1 MPRLSQQEE
10 VRDTFKGILISANN
24 RLSLCGVDQSSFS
37 YDVPDDGIAT
47 IDGYLHVNSRLVQH
61 ASWIS
66 DVLDKAGPC
75 SCGCREGHHTFGV
88 CNVAW
93 GSLSHRRELEVDKLR
108 RQTTY
113 HPTDWEV
120 PMDVR
125 CVVEVV
131 RPAEDKYRQSYDRK
145 EMYDSWPVKT
155 SLIYTGLA
163 YSETHSEQSELL
175 SLTGGWSR

>member
-1 MPRLSQQEE
+1 MFSTKQALARVDVEK
-10 VRDTFKGILISANN
+10 DTIHLGCAT
-24 RLSLCGVDQSSFS
+24 SLG
-37 YDVPDDGIAT
+37 A
-47 IDGYLHVNSRLVQH
+47 
-61 ASWIS
+61 AS
-66 DVLDKAGPC
+66 L
-75 SCGCREGHHTFGV
+75 
-88 CNVAW
+88 
-93 GSLSHRRELEVDKLR
+93 RRELEVDKLR

-113 HPTDWEV
+113 HPTDW
-120 PMDVR
+120 DVR
-125 CVVEVV
+125 CVVGVV